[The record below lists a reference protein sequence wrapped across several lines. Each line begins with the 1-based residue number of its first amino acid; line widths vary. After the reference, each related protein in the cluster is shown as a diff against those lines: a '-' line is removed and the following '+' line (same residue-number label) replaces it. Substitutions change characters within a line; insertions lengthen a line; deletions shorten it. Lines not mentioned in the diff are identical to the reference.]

1 MAEQRIGLL
10 EMFLTDLL
18 IKLEELFR
26 ASPLI
31 GLAASFLAGV
41 LVSFSPCS
49 YPLIAVT
56 LGIVGTTSLNS
67 RIKSFFLSLI
77 YVSGI
82 VLVYTVL
89 GLIASLAGVLLEP
102 FYVNPVTYL
111 ILTIFF
117 IVFGLAQ
124 LDIIEL
130 QIPYFHKVTPLHKEK
145 SKISIFLFGA
155 ISGFAIIPC
164 NFPVLGTIFSLISL
178 KQDILY
184 GFFSLFLF
192 SLGYGIIF
200 LVLGA
205 STSLIKKLPRY
216 NIWFKIIRLILGIV
230 LILIGFY
237 FLTKTIL
244 LFN

>member
-1 MAEQRIGLL
+1 MI
-10 EMFLTDLL
+10 FTDLL
-18 IKLEELFR
+18 IKLEELFQS
-26 ASPLI
+26 SPLI
-31 GLAASFLAGV
+31 GLAASFLAGI

-89 GLIASLAGVLLEP
+89 GLVASLTGALLEP
-102 FYVNPVTYL
+102 LYVNPVTYL

-124 LDIIEL
+124 LGIIKL
-130 QIPYFHKVTPLHKEK
+130 QIPYFHRTTPLNKEK
-145 SKISIFLFGA
+145 NKISIFLFGV

-178 KQDILY
+178 KRDLIY

-200 LVLGA
+200 LVLGT
-205 STSLIKKLPRY
+205 STSLIQKLPRY
-216 NIWFKIIRLILGIV
+216 NIWFKIIRLILGII

-237 FLTKTIL
+237 FLTKTML
-244 LFN
+244 LLN